1 MNFSTIEVSQDLI
14 YKPRMQETK
23 VVYEQILHLVA
34 RFLGDSSLET
44 SKDAVDE
51 VLAIL
56 KNDESN
62 DQERKADINSILGG
76 IVPLKEDE
84 FSSLIALAQ

>member
-1 MNFSTIEVSQDLI
+1 M
-14 YKPRMQETK
+14 PETK
-23 VVYEQILHLVA
+23 VIYEQILHLVT
-34 RFLGDSSLET
+34 RYLGDSSIET

-56 KNDESN
+56 KNEEMN
-62 DQERKADINSILGG
+62 DQERKADIDSILGG

-84 FSSLIALAQ
+84 FSSLIALAK